1 MNLIAKNLKYLIF
14 FILFQATAQTEIPEV
29 EALLAK
35 MTLDEKIG
43 QLNLLTPGG
52 GIATGS
58 VVSENVEAKIKAGQV
73 GGLFGVSGP
82 DKVRKAQEIALN
94 HSRLKIPLLIG
105 SDIIHGYKTT
115 FPIPLGTSSS
125 WDMELIK
132 RMAQTAAKEATADG
146 INWNFSPMVDISRDP
161 RWGRIAESAGEDPF
175 LGSAIAQSAR
185 GLSPDRTKKEF

>member
-94 HSRLKIPLLIG
+94 HSRLKIPLLIVRKM
-105 SDIIHGYKTT
+105 I
-115 FPIPLGTSSS
+115 
-125 WDMELIK
+125 
-132 RMAQTAAKEATADG
+132 
-146 INWNFSPMVDISRDP
+146 
-161 RWGRIAESAGEDPF
+161 
-175 LGSAIAQSAR
+175 
-185 GLSPDRTKKEF
+185 